1 VKIKE
6 KLFLKHL
13 YWRTRPSLVQKHIKS
28 KWIKRTGNCDA
39 VDRRSVKVGA
49 AQVEVKL
56 VKNSLDYVD
65 EMYRHVRAAAESGV
79 QLLVFPEY
87 NSYHL
92 FGLIPGVESMAGTL
106 KDTESAS
113 PPFKVLDLLLFV
125 GVPFNIFSYATFSCL
140 AREFGIYLMAGSFPT
155 PVDGR
160 VMNRSVLFAPDGTL
174 AGVQDKVHLMPKE
187 HELEFTSGNQFHV
200 YGTEL
205 GRLAMPVC
213 MDATYFE
220 TFRILENKGAEI
232 VLLPIADPAIYNYW
246 LALRGVWPRVQE
258 SLVYGIKSALVGE
271 FLGEI
276 HTGKAGIFAPLE
288 LTPNGDGVLAEAGS
302 FDRENLVTAVI
313 DLEALKELKKNHPY
327 LGDKN
332 ELFIKKYFPSVY
344 LKSGF

>member
-1 VKIKE
+1 VKVKE
-6 KLFLKHL
+6 KLFLQQL
-13 YWRTRPSLVQKHIKS
+13 YWRTRPSLVQRYIKS
-28 KWIKRTGNCDA
+28 KKIKRTDNCNT
-39 VDRRSVKVGA
+39 VDRRCVKVGA

-56 VKNSLDYVD
+56 VKNPLDYVN

-92 FGLIPGVESMAGTL
+92 FGLIPGVESMATRLEKAEGT
-106 KDTESAS
+106 S
-113 PPFKVLDLLLFV
+113 PPFKVIDLLLFV
-125 GVPFNIFSYATFSCL
+125 GAPFNIFSYATFSCL

-155 PVDGR
+155 PVDGKI
-160 VMNRSVLFAPDGTL
+160 MNRSVLFAPDGTL

-187 HELEFTSGNQFHV
+187 HELELTAGTQFHI
-200 YGTEL
+200 YDTKL

-220 TFRILENKGAEI
+220 TFRILENKGAEM
-232 VLLPIADPAIYNYW
+232 VLLPIADPASYNYW
-246 LALRGVWPRVQE
+246 LALRGIWPRVQE

-288 LTPNGDGVLAEAGS
+288 LTPRGDGVLAEADN
-302 FDRENLVTAVI
+302 FDREALVTAEI
-313 DLEALKELKKNHPY
+313 DLEALQELKKNHPF

-344 LKSGF
+344 LKSSV